1 MIIAITNC
9 KAMKQDYA
17 CSVDEMYSKS
27 YVYRA
32 QREFFNKAY
41 DRYLIFSAKYG
52 LIPPTK
58 EIEPYDLALEAKIGR
73 VNITNALNEE
83 QKQVLFD
90 KVEKQLIELFK
101 LADEI
106 HFHTSN
112 IYYAPLE
119 KIFKKHPKFKNK
131 LRRIGQQKNPPVA
144 QKKYEEAAVM
154 YDGSNL
160 EQCLSHVYTLEKG
173 VPEYEKLWYH
183 KELAP
188 NGIGPYKAHQVR
200 KWVQDNHPNEK
211 IDEGSLHK
219 VSLSKIEQTY
229 GWVIDKIYLPY
240 LVKYPNGS
248 WRFNKKEYNA
258 VVIQP

>member
-9 KAMKQDYA
+9 KAMKQNYK

-32 QREFFNKAY
+32 QRELFNKAY
-41 DRYLIFSAKYG
+41 DRYLIFSSKYG

-73 VNITNALNEE
+73 VNVNNALTEE
-83 QKQVLFD
+83 QKNILFE
-90 KVEKQLIELFK
+90 KVEKQLIALFEIV
-101 LADEI
+101 DEV

-112 IYYAPLE
+112 IYYAPFE

-131 LRRIGQQKNPPVA
+131 LRHIGQQKNPPVS
-144 QKKYEEAAVM
+144 QRKYEEAAQM
-154 YDGSNL
+154 YNGENL
-160 EQCLSHVYTLEKG
+160 EKCLSHISTLKKG
-173 VPEYEKLWYH
+173 VPEYEKMWYH

-188 NGIGPYKAHQVR
+188 NGIGPYKAHHVR
-200 KWVQDNHPNEK
+200 KWVQNNYPAEK

-229 GWVIDKIYLPY
+229 GWVINPIYLPF
-240 LVKYPNGS
+240 LVKHTNGS
-248 WRFNKKEYNA
+248 WRINKKTWLYD
-258 VVIQP
+258 I